1 MLNLFGTPEPTNTNA
16 RGRQNVSVGGATAA
30 TVPATKGGGERRD
43 GLKPRDNHAFNAPE
57 AEQVLGLRRL
67 LVKVIGARDLA
78 ESNGTRRSCSAE
90 VQLVDNRDA
99 PFGSALHARTGPPN
113 HFTTVKD
120 TSPVWNAEFVT
131 DLPGESGDLLTSGAS
146 LRFDVWD
153 EAASPP
159 THLGVARLPTS
170 ELQRLCMREEE
181 RTLTLER
188 SGVAGMSAMAAATSG
203 TLRVRLSYIDVRAA
217 MGLLSHAETMA
228 AEAERARVSESADL
242 SALRTQLKVLSIA
255 MREEEERAVFF
266 QSEKRRN
273 GPFGSAAQ
281 AAAKDREEARLKKA
295 QEDSATL
302 LAALKEEKRQACEA
316 VVAMHNASLA
326 AFKDDLAAQAAE
338 AAALKE
344 EAIGSLQAEMA
355 AEREAMAAEREET
368 RRVAFENAEHVIEAV
383 EQNCRTELQA
393 LQSQHAAALAAM
405 QAQLAEQ
412 LGRERASMEH
422 ELGSRTRLVQAQ
434 IGELKAVHV
443 QQLADMK
450 SSMTQTIADYEQST
464 IEAQRSAREE
474 LKAALSEHESQLR
487 QLRKQL
493 AEAREGDSTAEAE
506 AKRQQ
511 ALAERTANEAAERH
525 EKEVAYVKEAI
536 KKRSQEQ
543 QVALKA
549 MGARLEERGET
560 LEKARVA
567 EMAELQAELAQREL
581 QHSAAHKEELTHL
594 RAAYNDS
601 IDRLKAELLALIE
614 ERAAAAEAS
623 KHEYE
628 AQLLQTKRQHQQ
640 ELSALRQ
647 NLMEAERDHLKQREA
662 ELLAKVSEYEG
673 AVAELRESTL
683 AAFADEQRKEDG
695 ALPALQERLEA
706 AAYEHER
713 AAASLLTAMQAKLA
727 AQAELHSGEADKL
740 RDRYERALREQRATP
755 QPCMQALTTAPSLP
769 HRYERALREQREE
782 SERALKQLDAN
793 AQARESELI
802 ERLDGQ
808 ATRAQAERESE
819 AARQATAL
827 AISIQRAKGEREAAV
842 EQCNTHWMDVLQRQ
856 SAAATAAAEAAEAAH
871 ADRLAAE
878 VAKVTALE
886 EASLKQVEE
895 TSLRLRDLEE
905 AVRNS
910 SIEELNGAS
919 HRHER
924 LLRQSIAKLT
934 QEMSLQLEEERR
946 RWQTQADMA
955 ARAAAAERAQAVAL
969 LEDQHRAA
977 IDLAESQIGQ
987 LAEALTSERQAHQRS
1002 LDELAA
1008 ELASKHAA
1016 ELEEQHSWYREQ
1028 LAGLEMV
1035 RDRAVQELSAHL
1047 EQSLAHLKEQHRETI
1062 ALEQASVDR
1071 AVGRLQQEQAG
1082 ALEAMAL
1089 EASRELQAAKD
1100 VAERERLE
1108 SSQRLAEDQQHRARV
1123 NQADLR
1129 RLEQHTSEMRQLLVQ
1144 VREQWATR
1152 EGQARKH
1159 HEEVCREVRELA
1171 FEQAKVEHERV
1182 LREAAA
1188 HGATLA
1194 AEHEAALSAALG
1206 QKDEQLGSRLAEY
1219 ESQLAKLVTERVALQ
1234 TSTREALGEA
1244 AKGCDEA
1251 RAELARAQEAAEQA
1265 VVTALQALAEEASK
1279 ELHGQHE
1286 MLLGAQRQ
1294 IHQAALQ
1301 AVQAQ
1306 AQAEKQAMR
1315 SRLEEVRA
1323 EATARH
1329 RHSAAALGEAVKAL
1343 HVRRENE
1350 LATVAAEHAAA
1361 LGWLRDEYGAQLR
1374 RQAKLSEEVLGA
1386 ERARAE
1392 QRRTELSAE
1401 HEARVA
1407 ELATETRTLAEER
1420 TRGWAHLP
1428 LPDLVRQAL
1437 EEGLKEM
1444 HDVHQVEVGELLMR
1458 QQREVEQ
1465 LELEKDEATAEGR
1478 AALTQAIA
1486 AAEQKARLALGEQRL
1501 QHEEERT
1508 RFVEEL
1514 NKRTEAELA
1523 ALRDDLEEAA
1533 RRHVA
1538 NEAKRVAAEE
1548 SARVAAELQQLKRE
1562 IQAMEVDKAR
1572 ADQLRKAMAQD
1583 ADQALA
1589 DEVNRLEAEVR
1600 VLRASGGYGNTGPA
1614 PAGPS
1619 PASKPPKA
1627 PPSKVQEG
1635 TPPPSIR
1642 AAPTAPKPT
1651 GGVRPQS
1658 RPKARP

>member
-90 VQLVDNRDA
+90 VQLVDDRDA

-188 SGVAGMSAMAAATSG
+188 SGVAGMSGMAAATSG

-450 SSMTQTIADYEQST
+450 SSMMQTIADYEQST

-740 RDRYERALREQRATP
+740 RDRYERALREQR
-755 QPCMQALTTAPSLP
+755 
-769 HRYERALREQREE
+769 EE

-827 AISIQRAKGEREAAV
+827 SISIQRAKGEREAAV

-987 LAEALTSERQAHQRS
+987 LAEAITSERQAHQRS

-1251 RAELARAQEAAEQA
+1251 RTELARAQEAAEQA

-1306 AQAEKQAMR
+1306 AAAEKQAMR

-1386 ERARAE
+1386 ERARAD

-1465 LELEKDEATAEGR
+1465 LQLEKDEATAEGR

-1651 GGVRPQS
+1651 GGARPQS

>member
-1 MLNLFGTPEPTNTNA
+1 MLSLFGTPDPTNANA

-43 GLKPRDNHAFNAPE
+43 GTKSRDNHAFNAPE

-188 SGVAGMSAMAAATSG
+188 SGVAGMGAMAATTSG

-217 MGLLSHAETMA
+217 MGLLSHAETIA
-228 AEAERARVSESADL
+228 AEAERARVSEFADL

-266 QSEKRRN
+266 QSEKRRA

-281 AAAKDREEARLKKA
+281 AAAKEREEARLKKA

-338 AAALKE
+338 ATALKAE
-344 EAIGSLQAEMA
+344 VIGSLQAEMA
-355 AEREAMAAEREET
+355 AEREVMAAEREET

-412 LGRERASMEH
+412 LGRERASMEQ

-434 IGELKAVHV
+434 IGELKAAHA

-464 IEAQRSAREE
+464 VEAQRSAREE

-506 AKRQQ
+506 ARRQQ

-623 KHEYE
+623 KREYE

-640 ELSALRQ
+640 ELSELRQ
-647 NLMEAERDHLKQREA
+647 NLLEAERDHLKQREA

-740 RDRYERALREQRATP
+740 RDRYERALREQR
-755 QPCMQALTTAPSLP
+755 
-769 HRYERALREQREE
+769 EE

-793 AQARESELI
+793 AQAREAELI

-808 ATRAQAERESE
+808 ATRAHAEIESE

-827 AISIQRAKGEREAAV
+827 SISIQRAKGEREAAV

-895 TSLRLRDLEE
+895 TSLRLRELEE

-977 IDLAESQIGQ
+977 IDLAESQISQ

-1008 ELASKHAA
+1008 ELTSKHAA

-1028 LAGLEMV
+1028 LAGLEVV

-1071 AVGRLQQEQAG
+1071 AIGRLQQEQAG

-1182 LREAAA
+1182 LREAAH
-1188 HGATLA
+1188 HGATLV

-1234 TSTREALGEA
+1234 TSTRDALGEA

-1251 RAELARAQEAAEQA
+1251 RTELAKAQEAAEQA

-1286 MLLGAQRQ
+1286 TLLGAQRQ
-1294 IHQAALQ
+1294 IHQAALT

-1306 AQAEKQAMR
+1306 AAAEKQALLK
-1315 SRLEEVRA
+1315 RLEEVRA

-1374 RQAKLSEEVLGA
+1374 RQAKLSDEVLGA
-1386 ERARAE
+1386 ERARAD
-1392 QRRTELSAE
+1392 QRHTELSAE

-1407 ELATETRTLAEER
+1407 ELATETRKLAEER

-1444 HDVHQVEVGELLMR
+1444 HDVHQVEVGEMLMR

-1486 AAEQKARLALGEQRL
+1486 AAEQKARMALGEQRL
-1501 QHEEERT
+1501 LHEEERT

-1523 ALRDDLEEAA
+1523 ALRNDLEEAA

-1548 SARVAAELQQLKRE
+1548 GARVAAELQQLKRE
-1562 IQAMEVDKAR
+1562 IQALEVDKAR

-1651 GGVRPQS
+1651 GGARPQS

>member
-1 MLNLFGTPEPTNTNA
+1 MLSLFGTPDPTNANA

-43 GLKPRDNHAFNAPE
+43 GTKSRDNHAFNAPE

-90 VQLVDNRDA
+90 VQLVDDRDA
-99 PFGSALHARTGPPN
+99 PFGNALHARTGPPN

-188 SGVAGMSAMAAATSG
+188 SGVAGMGAMAATTSG

-217 MGLLSHAETMA
+217 MGLLSHAETIA
-228 AEAERARVSESADL
+228 AEAERARVSEFADL

-266 QSEKRRN
+266 QSEKRRA

-281 AAAKDREEARLKKA
+281 AAAKEREEARLKKA

-338 AAALKE
+338 ATALKAE
-344 EAIGSLQAEMA
+344 VIGSLQAEMA
-355 AEREAMAAEREET
+355 AEREVMAAEREET

-412 LGRERASMEH
+412 LGRERASMEQ

-434 IGELKAVHV
+434 IGELKAAHA

-464 IEAQRSAREE
+464 VEAQRSAREE

-506 AKRQQ
+506 ARRQQ

-623 KHEYE
+623 KREYE
-628 AQLLQTKRQHQQ
+628 AQLLQTKRLHQQ
-640 ELSALRQ
+640 ELSELRQ
-647 NLMEAERDHLKQREA
+647 NLLEAERDHLKQREA

-727 AQAELHSGEADKL
+727 AQAELHSGEANKL
-740 RDRYERALREQRATP
+740 RD
-755 QPCMQALTTAPSLP
+755 
-769 HRYERALREQREE
+769 RYERALREQREE

-793 AQARESELI
+793 AQAREAELI

-808 ATRAQAERESE
+808 ATRAHAEIESE

-827 AISIQRAKGEREAAV
+827 SISIQRAKGEREAAV

-895 TSLRLRDLEE
+895 TSLRLRELEE

-977 IDLAESQIGQ
+977 IDLAESQISQ

-1008 ELASKHAA
+1008 ELTSKHAA

-1028 LAGLEMV
+1028 LAGLEVV

-1071 AVGRLQQEQAG
+1071 AIGRLQQEQAG

-1182 LREAAA
+1182 LREAAH
-1188 HGATLA
+1188 HGATLV

-1234 TSTREALGEA
+1234 TSTRDALGEA

-1251 RAELARAQEAAEQA
+1251 RTELAKAQEAAEQA

-1286 MLLGAQRQ
+1286 TLLGAQRQ
-1294 IHQAALQ
+1294 IHQAALT

-1306 AQAEKQAMR
+1306 AAAEKQALLK
-1315 SRLEEVRA
+1315 RLEEVRA

-1374 RQAKLSEEVLGA
+1374 RQAKLSDEVLGA
-1386 ERARAE
+1386 ERARAD
-1392 QRRTELSAE
+1392 QRHTELSAE

-1407 ELATETRTLAEER
+1407 ELATETRKLAEER

-1444 HDVHQVEVGELLMR
+1444 HDVHQVEVGEMLMR

-1486 AAEQKARLALGEQRL
+1486 AAEQKARMALGEQRL
-1501 QHEEERT
+1501 LHEEERT

-1523 ALRDDLEEAA
+1523 ALRNDLEEAA

-1548 SARVAAELQQLKRE
+1548 GARVAAELQQLKRE
-1562 IQAMEVDKAR
+1562 IQALEVDKAR

-1651 GGVRPQS
+1651 GGARPQS

>member
-1 MLNLFGTPEPTNTNA
+1 MCSP
-16 RGRQNVSVGGATAA
+16 
-30 TVPATKGGGERRD
+30 
-43 GLKPRDNHAFNAPE
+43 
-57 AEQVLGLRRL
+57 
-67 LVKVIGARDLA
+67 
-78 ESNGTRRSCSAE
+78 RRS
-90 VQLVDNRDA
+90 
-99 PFGSALHARTGPPN
+99 
-113 HFTTVKD
+113 
-120 TSPVWNAEFVT
+120 SP
-131 DLPGESGDLLTSGAS
+131 S
-146 LRFDVWD
+146 
-153 EAASPP
+153 SP
-159 THLGVARLPTS
+159 
-170 ELQRLCMREEE
+170 Q
-181 RTLTLER
+181 
-188 SGVAGMSAMAAATSG
+188 
-203 TLRVRLSYIDVRAA
+203 
-217 MGLLSHAETMA
+217 
-228 AEAERARVSESADL
+228 
-242 SALRTQLKVLSIA
+242 
-255 MREEEERAVFF
+255 
-266 QSEKRRN
+266 
-273 GPFGSAAQ
+273 
-281 AAAKDREEARLKKA
+281 
-295 QEDSATL
+295 
-302 LAALKEEKRQACEA
+302 
-316 VVAMHNASLA
+316 
-326 AFKDDLAAQAAE
+326 
-338 AAALKE
+338 
-344 EAIGSLQAEMA
+344 
-355 AEREAMAAEREET
+355 
-368 RRVAFENAEHVIEAV
+368 
-383 EQNCRTELQA
+383 
-393 LQSQHAAALAAM
+393 
-405 QAQLAEQ
+405 
-412 LGRERASMEH
+412 
-422 ELGSRTRLVQAQ
+422 
-434 IGELKAVHV
+434 
-443 QQLADMK
+443 
-450 SSMTQTIADYEQST
+450 
-464 IEAQRSAREE
+464 
-474 LKAALSEHESQLR
+474 
-487 QLRKQL
+487 
-493 AEAREGDSTAEAE
+493 
-506 AKRQQ
+506 
-511 ALAERTANEAAERH
+511 
-525 EKEVAYVKEAI
+525 
-536 KKRSQEQ
+536 
-543 QVALKA
+543 
-549 MGARLEERGET
+549 
-560 LEKARVA
+560 
-567 EMAELQAELAQREL
+567 
-581 QHSAAHKEELTHL
+581 
-594 RAAYNDS
+594 
-601 IDRLKAELLALIE
+601 
-614 ERAAAAEAS
+614 
-623 KHEYE
+623 
-628 AQLLQTKRQHQQ
+628 
-640 ELSALRQ
+640 
-647 NLMEAERDHLKQREA
+647 
-662 ELLAKVSEYEG
+662 
-673 AVAELRESTL
+673 
-683 AAFADEQRKEDG
+683 
-695 ALPALQERLEA
+695 
-706 AAYEHER
+706 
-713 AAASLLTAMQAKLA
+713 
-727 AQAELHSGEADKL
+727 
-740 RDRYERALREQRATP
+740 
-755 QPCMQALTTAPSLP
+755 
-769 HRYERALREQREE
+769 
-782 SERALKQLDAN
+782 
-793 AQARESELI
+793 
-802 ERLDGQ
+802 
-808 ATRAQAERESE
+808 
-819 AARQATAL
+819 
-827 AISIQRAKGEREAAV
+827 
-842 EQCNTHWMDVLQRQ
+842 
-856 SAAATAAAEAAEAAH
+856 
-871 ADRLAAE
+871 
-878 VAKVTALE
+878 VTALE

-895 TSLRLRDLEE
+895 TSLRLRELEE

-977 IDLAESQIGQ
+977 IDLAESQISQ

-1008 ELASKHAA
+1008 ELTSKHAA

-1028 LAGLEMV
+1028 LAGLEVV

-1071 AVGRLQQEQAG
+1071 AIGRLQQEQAG

-1234 TSTREALGEA
+1234 TSTRDALGEA

-1251 RAELARAQEAAEQA
+1251 RTELARAQEAAEQA

-1286 MLLGAQRQ
+1286 TLLGAQRQ
-1294 IHQAALQ
+1294 IHQAALT

-1306 AQAEKQAMR
+1306 AAAEKQALLK
-1315 SRLEEVRA
+1315 RLEEVRA

-1386 ERARAE
+1386 ERARAD
-1392 QRRTELSAE
+1392 QRHTELSAE

-1407 ELATETRTLAEER
+1407 ELATETRKLAEER

-1444 HDVHQVEVGELLMR
+1444 HDVHQVEVGEMLMR

-1486 AAEQKARLALGEQRL
+1486 AAEQKARMALGEQRL
-1501 QHEEERT
+1501 LHEEERT

-1523 ALRDDLEEAA
+1523 ALRNDLEEAA

-1548 SARVAAELQQLKRE
+1548 GARVAAELQQLKRE
-1562 IQAMEVDKAR
+1562 IQALEVDKAR

-1600 VLRASGGYGNTGPA
+1600 VLRASGGNGNTGPA

-1651 GGVRPQS
+1651 GGARPQS